1 MISRKNKFC
10 RKIKMFWNNL
20 IVAANFFVEI
30 AVELIVLFI
39 GITFLVGLIQEY
51 VPEETIKKAMGGRHK
66 VIGSIFGAGFG
77 ALTPFCSCSTIP
89 LLLGMLKAGVPFAAA
104 MAFLFSSPLLNPVII
119 SLFIILLGWKIAALY
134 FAITFVATIVIGL
147 LLDGLGFSSQVK
159 SVAVVRNS
167 CDCKQATDAK
177 SRVQRA
183 VKFAFSLFRQLV
195 PYLLLGAGI
204 GAFIH
209 GFVPTDIITRL
220 AGPNNPLAIPVAAIV
235 GIPIYIRAETMI
247 PIGLALIEKGM
258 SVGAVLALIIGGA
271 GASIP
276 ELALL
281 SAIFKKGLLAAF
293 VATVFTIAIA
303 TGYLANL
310 LIL

>member
-1 MISRKNKFC
+1 
-10 RKIKMFWNNL
+10 MFWDNL
-20 IVAANFFVEI
+20 TVAANFFIEI

-51 VPEETIKKAMGGRHK
+51 LPDETIKKAMGGRNK
-66 VIGSIFGAGFG
+66 VVGSVLGAGFG

-89 LLLGMLKAGVPFAAA
+89 LLLGMLRAGVPFAAA

-119 SLFIILLGWKIAALY
+119 SLFIILLGWKIATVY
-134 FAITFVATIVIGL
+134 FAVTFVATIVIGL
-147 LLDGLGFSSQVK
+147 LLDGFGFSSQVK
-159 SVAVVRNS
+159 SVAVVRKS
-167 CDCKQATDAK
+167 CDCQQATDAK
-177 SRVQRA
+177 SRIQRSA
-183 VKFAFSLFRQLV
+183 VFAFSLFRQLV

-209 GFVPTDIITRL
+209 GFVPTEIITRL
-220 AGPNNPLAIPVAAIV
+220 AGPNNPLAVPVAAII

-247 PIGLALIEKGM
+247 PIGLALIEKEM

-276 ELALL
+276 ELTLL
-281 SAIFKKGLLAAF
+281 SAIFKKRLLAAF
-293 VATVFTIAIA
+293 VVTVFSIAVA
-303 TGYLANL
+303 AGYLANL
-310 LIL
+310 LTL

>member
-1 MISRKNKFC
+1 
-10 RKIKMFWNNL
+10 MFWNNL
-20 IVAANFFVEI
+20 VVAVNYFIEI
-30 AVELIVLFI
+30 AVELTVLFI

-51 VPEETIKKAMGGRHK
+51 VSDETIKKALGGQHK
-66 VIGSIFGAGFG
+66 FIGSILGAGFG

-89 LLLGMLKAGVPFAAA
+89 LLLGMLNAGVPFAAA

-119 SLFIILLGWKIAALY
+119 SLFIILLGWKVATIY
-134 FAITFVATIVIGL
+134 FVVTFVASITISL
-147 LLDGLGFSSQVK
+147 LLDGLGFVHQVK
-159 SVAVVRNS
+159 SAAVIRSS
-167 CDCKQATDAK
+167 CDCQQATDAR

-183 VKFAFSLFRQLV
+183 AKFAFSLFRQLI
-195 PYLLLGAGI
+195 PYLLIGAGI

-209 GFVPTDIITRL
+209 GFVPTEIVSRL
-220 AGPNNPLAIPVAAIV
+220 AGPTNPLAVPVAAIV
-235 GIPIYIRAETMI
+235 GIPLYIRAETMI

-281 SAIFKKGLLAAF
+281 SAIFKKRLLAAF
-293 VATVFTIAIA
+293 VVTIFIIAIA
-303 TGYLANL
+303 AGYLANL
-310 LIL
+310 LVI

>member
-1 MISRKNKFC
+1 
-10 RKIKMFWNNL
+10 MFGNNL
-20 IVAANFFVEI
+20 FVAANFFIEI
-30 AVELIVLFI
+30 AVELTVLFI
-39 GITFLVGLIQEY
+39 GVTFLVGLIQEY
-51 VPEETIKKAMGGRHK
+51 LPDETIKKAMGGRHK
-66 VIGSIFGAGFG
+66 ARGSILGAGFG

-104 MAFLFSSPLLNPVII
+104 MTFLFSSPLLNPVVI
-119 SLFIILLGWKIAALY
+119 SLFIILMGWRTAALY

-147 LLDGLGFSSQVK
+147 LLDGLGFASQVK
-159 SVAVVRNS
+159 PAAVIQKG
-167 CDCKQATDAK
+167 CCCQQATDTRSRIQRSAK
-177 SRVQRA
+177 
-183 VKFAFSLFRQLV
+183 FSLDLFRQLM

-209 GFVPTDIITRL
+209 GFVPTEIITRL
-220 AGPNNPLAIPVAAIV
+220 AGPKNSLAVPVAAII

-276 ELALL
+276 ELTLL
-281 SAIFKKGLLAAF
+281 SAIFKKKLLASF
-293 VATVFTIAIA
+293 VLTVFTIAVVA
-303 TGYLANL
+303 GYLANL
-310 LIL
+310 LTL